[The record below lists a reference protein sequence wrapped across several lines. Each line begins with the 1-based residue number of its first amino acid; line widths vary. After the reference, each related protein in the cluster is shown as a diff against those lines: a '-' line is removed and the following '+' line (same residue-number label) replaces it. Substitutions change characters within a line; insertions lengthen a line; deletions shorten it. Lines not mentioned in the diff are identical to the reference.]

1 MAPSVNA
8 AFDPAEMFSKQFLM
22 ASDFIAAVDHEEQ
35 FLGKLLFSMQR
46 DVRAGFFL
54 ASFPFISGNVDP
66 TAAEVFLEIVSL
78 P

>member
-1 MAPSVNA
+1 M
-8 AFDPAEMFSKQFLM
+8 AFD
-22 ASDFIAAVDHEEQ
+22 ITAAVDHEVQ

-54 ASFPFISGNVDP
+54 ASCPFISGNLDQ
-66 TAAEVFLEIVSL
+66 TAAEVSLDIVSL